1 MPAQI
6 EPPARRP
13 ARLAL
18 VTGAAAG
25 LGKGVARALA
35 AAGYRVS
42 FTYRPGGTP
51 PGETLALV
59 RAHDPEALA
68 IPADFGDPGAA
79 AAAVAA
85 AEARGPVEVLV
96 HAVGPIAVKRFAR
109 NTIAEYRELLE
120 GNLGSAVALAFAVL
134 PGMRARGF
142 GRLVF
147 FGMNGSHATQPARGM
162 ALYGAAKA
170 GLVTFARALA
180 LEEAASG
187 ISVNVIEP
195 GDIRAKD
202 ADRTAARALAA
213 NNPTGHA
220 GSWEDVAA
228 AVRFAIADDNG
239 FCNGMVL
246 GVNGG
251 LTEPHE

>member
-6 EPPARRP
+6 DGPRSS
-13 ARLAL
+13 RLAL

-25 LGKGVARALA
+25 LAKGIAGRLA
-35 AAGYRVS
+35 ADGYRIAL
-42 FTYRPGGTP
+42 TYRPGGTP
-51 PGETLALV
+51 PGAVLALV
-59 RAHDPEALA
+59 RPHDPQALA
-68 IPADFGDPGAA
+68 IPADFADLAA
-79 AAAVAA
+79 AEAAVAA

-96 HAVGPIAVKRFAR
+96 HAVGPIVVKRFAR
-109 NTIAEYRELLE
+109 CTLDEYRTLTEA
-120 GNLGSAVALAFAVL
+120 NLGSAVALAFAVL

-142 GRLVF
+142 GRIVY
-147 FGMNGSHATQPARGM
+147 FGMNGSHVTQPARGM

-170 GLVTFARALA
+170 GVVTFARALA

-195 GDIRAKD
+195 GDIRDKD
-202 ADRTAARALAA
+202 ADRTAARALRAA
-213 NNPTGHA
+213 NPTAHA

-228 AVRFAIADDNG
+228 AVRFAVDDDNG